1 MQGENFVTALL
12 VEDKAWLRELFKPT
26 LAALGC
32 DVVGEA
38 GTHKNAVELFDQH
51 RPNIV
56 LTNEALAMG
65 SGMDV
70 LRDILAIDNSARVIM
85 LTTHTDDATRETC
98 LNLGASGFI
107 VKNRPIEEF
116 VETLRSHLSTVNAA
130 A

>member
-1 MQGENFVTALL
+1 MFAENFITALL

-38 GTHKNAVELFDQH
+38 GTHKNAVELFHHH
-51 RPNIV
+51 RPDIV
-56 LTNEALAMG
+56 LTNVALAMG

-70 LRDILAIDNSARVIM
+70 LRDILAIDDSARVIM
-85 LTTHTDDATRETC
+85 LTTHSDDATRETC
-98 LNLGASGFI
+98 FSLGASGFI

-116 VETLRSHLSTVNAA
+116 VANLRSHLLIENAA
-130 A
+130 